1 MSSRIKSDV
10 VKALDD
16 WNAGKPVRS
25 IELGHTHRM
34 THSEEYMQSNP
45 NARNSVDLSKRLS
58 NDQERAHAY
67 VFHLIE
73 LFKLNGVPQ
82 DHETFLGACDDFD
95 LTFPDA
101 EHLTE
106 EEKIAGRSLA
116 WKALLVGWARAIDG
130 HREARYIEVS
140 RPQVAAT

>member
-1 MSSRIKSDV
+1 MTQRIKSDV

-34 THSEEYMQSNP
+34 THSEEYLQSNA
-45 NARNSVDLSKRLS
+45 NARNSVDLSKRLY

-67 VFHLIE
+67 CFALIE
-73 LFKLNGVPQ
+73 HFDAGAP
-82 DHETFLGACDDFD
+82 DHAEFQEFARDLAGQWTD
-95 LTFPDA
+95 LTS
-101 EHLTE
+101 E
-106 EEKIAGRSLA
+106 EAIGAASLA

>member
-45 NARNSVDLSKRLS
+45 NARNSVDLSKRLYA
-58 NDQERAHAY
+58 DQERAHAY
-67 VFHLIE
+67 CFAIIQHYAN
-73 LFKLNGVPQ
+73 FPPVPE
-82 DHETFLGACDDFD
+82 DHTAFVMDCDAMRANFADVS
-95 LTFPDA
+95 L
-101 EHLTE
+101 E
-106 EEKIAGRSLA
+106 EALAAQSLA

-130 HREARYIEVS
+130 HRDARYIEVS